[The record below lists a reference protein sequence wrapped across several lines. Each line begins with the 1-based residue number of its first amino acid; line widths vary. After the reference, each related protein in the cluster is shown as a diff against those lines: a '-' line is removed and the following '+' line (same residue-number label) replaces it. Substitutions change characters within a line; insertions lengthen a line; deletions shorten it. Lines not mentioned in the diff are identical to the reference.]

1 MKSFILSIF
10 LTLSVNICFSQETTI
25 EEDKSI
31 NGQFDKIY
39 RTSTSYQTYKVI
51 SKDKFQELK
60 ENILDSI
67 KQANSKIVEKERL
80 LKIEKENSKNL
91 QVELTKTKEELKA
104 ALEKENSISLFGLS
118 LSKITYNLILWVIII
133 LLASGLGIFI
143 FKFSRSNV
151 LTKKAKE
158 NLEDVEHEFETH
170 RKKSL
175 EREQKLRRQLQDEI
189 NKQRNS

>member
-10 LTLSVNICFSQETTI
+10 LILSVNICFSQESAI
-25 EEDKSI
+25 EEDQSI

-39 RTSTSYQTYKVI
+39 RISTSYQTYKVI

-67 KQANSKIVEKERL
+67 KQANSKIVQKEGL
-80 LKIEKENSKNL
+80 LKTEKENSRNL
-91 QVELTKTKEELKA
+91 QAELTKTKEELKA

-118 LSKITYNLILWVIII
+118 LSKITYNLILWIIII
-133 LLASGLGIFI
+133 LLASGLGVFI